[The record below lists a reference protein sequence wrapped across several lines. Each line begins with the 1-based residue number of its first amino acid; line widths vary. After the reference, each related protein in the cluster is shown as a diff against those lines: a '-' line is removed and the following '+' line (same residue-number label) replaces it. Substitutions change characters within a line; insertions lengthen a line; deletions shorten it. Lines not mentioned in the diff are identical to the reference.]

1 MVRSGMARGRVG
13 GWIRDGVKRHNN
25 MDWSNDGED
34 CRRAVRQRGILRTLW
49 TGSQASTAHPGP
61 AGMRRGVRIEDIL
74 DALEHPVQVTEIA
87 VDKSGLRSYI
97 IFGTDCSLAVNPD
110 TNGLIQVNPVH

>member
-1 MVRSGMARGRVG
+1 MPKGGTAEGYTTHFVDRV
-13 GWIRDGVKRHNN
+13 
-25 MDWSNDGED
+25 
-34 CRRAVRQRGILRTLW
+34 
-49 TGSQASTAHPGP
+49 TGQHSAAHPGP

-74 DALEHPVQVTEIA
+74 DALEHLVQVTEIA

>member
-1 MVRSGMARGRVG
+1 MPKGGTAEGYTTHFVDRVTGQHSAAGAPAPPG
-13 GWIRDGVKRHNN
+13 G
-25 MDWSNDGED
+25 
-34 CRRAVRQRGILRTLW
+34 
-49 TGSQASTAHPGP
+49 AHPGRG
-61 AGMRRGVRIEDIL
+61 GMRRGVRIEDIL
-74 DALEHPVQVTEIA
+74 DALENPVQVTEIA

>member
-1 MVRSGMARGRVG
+1 MVRSEMARGRVG

-34 CRRAVRQRGILRTLW
+34 CRRAVTHFVDRVIGQHSAEDIGR
-49 TGSQASTAHPGP
+49 

-74 DALEHPVQVTEIA
+74 DALENPVQVTEIA